1 MVQVLSRKSAVR
13 RREILSCAAS
23 VFRECGYAGAGMRE
37 IAARLGIAVG
47 KLYYYFESKEDLL
60 LYCQES
66 ALAVLLAGAETIRRA
81 PLPAAGRLY
90 GMIAL
95 HLECIHEI
103 VPGSLAHL
111 ETAPARSARGGRV
124 RAMAE
129 RYEREFR
136 EAIEEGIGEGVFQA
150 DDARLA
156 ARTILGALNSSA
168 RWYEPGGRLTL
179 KAIARTMG
187 GLLLRGVLAA
197 GADFTGRREVEEWI
211 ANRQKGEP
219 CDE

>member
-1 MVQVLSRKSAVR
+1 MVQVLSGKSAAR
-13 RREILSCAAS
+13 RREILACAAS

-60 LYCQES
+60 LYCQER
-66 ALAVLLAGAETIRRA
+66 ALRELLAGADDIRGA
-81 PLPAAGRLY
+81 PLSPSGRLY

-95 HLECIHEI
+95 HLACIHEI

-111 ETAPARSARGGRV
+111 ETAPARSARGSRV
-124 RAMAE
+124 RGMAE

-136 EAIEEGIGEGVFQA
+136 DVLEEGVRQGVFQA
-150 DDARLA
+150 GDSRLA

-179 KAIARTMG
+179 KAIVRQMG
-187 GLLLRGVLAA
+187 GLLLKGVLAA
-197 GADFTGRREVEEWI
+197 GADSGDWRQVEEWI
-211 ANRQKGEP
+211 DDRKPGEP
-219 CDE
+219 ADE